1 MEIAQTI
8 DKALEEHYSG
18 VGLPVP
24 DWKRKKI
31 LTGGEI
37 I

>member
-18 VGLPVP
+18 VGYQYPIG
-24 DWKRKKI
+24 KEKKI